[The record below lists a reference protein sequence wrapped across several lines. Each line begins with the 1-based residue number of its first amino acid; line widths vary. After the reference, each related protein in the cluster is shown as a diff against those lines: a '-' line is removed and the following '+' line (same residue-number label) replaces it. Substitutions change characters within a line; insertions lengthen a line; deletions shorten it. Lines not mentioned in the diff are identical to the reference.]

1 MSDLK
6 PLGDY
11 SSTYDSKIL
20 QQPLFTGI
28 MNQSSYIGG
37 SKRIK
42 RKTKRIHRR
51 YRKTVKRIRTARK
64 K

>member
-28 MNQSSYIGG
+28 INKSSYQMIGG
-37 SKRIK
+37 SKR